1 MTISESL
8 KRRIPGKLKVFLKS
22 TYYCYRWVYARLIL
36 LSPGTRLKIY
46 RLRKMKPLKLNIGS
60 GQANLAGWV
69 NIDIAPGADLVVD
82 IRRGLPFE
90 DNSADFVYC
99 EHVIEHFT
107 PKEGQAALTEFRR
120 CMRKGGVL
128 RIATP
133 DLDHI
138 IQKYSADWK
147 DQDWLSW
154 PKHQFIET
162 KGQMVN
168 IAFRSWGHKY
178 LYNEEDLINQLERV
192 GFTKINRCDM
202 NKSNHV
208 ELCNLETRLDSR
220 LVLEAEKE

>member
-8 KRRIPGKLKVFLKS
+8 RRRIPDKLKAFLKS
-22 TYYCYRWVYARLIL
+22 TYCCYRWVYARLIL
-36 LSPGTRLKIY
+36 LSPGTRLKINK
-46 RLRKMKPLKLNIGS
+46 LRKMKPLKLNVGS
-60 GQANLAGWV
+60 GEANLAGWV
-69 NIDIAPGADLVVD
+69 NIDIEPGADLVAD
-82 IRRGLPFE
+82 PRRGLPFL

-107 PKEGQAALTEFRR
+107 QKEGQAALAEFQR
-120 CMRKGGVL
+120 CLRIGGVL

-133 DLDHI
+133 DLDYI
-138 IQKYSADWK
+138 IEKYGTDWK

-154 PKHQFIET
+154 PKHQYIET
-162 KGQMVN
+162 KGQMIN

-178 LYNEEDLINQLERV
+178 LYNEEDLRNQLESV
-192 GFTKINRCDM
+192 GFTRIERCEM